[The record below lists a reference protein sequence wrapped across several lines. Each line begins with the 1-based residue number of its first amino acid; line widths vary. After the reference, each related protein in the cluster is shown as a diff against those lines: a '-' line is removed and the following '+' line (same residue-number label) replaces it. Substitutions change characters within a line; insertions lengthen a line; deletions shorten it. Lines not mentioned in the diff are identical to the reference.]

1 MYDGMDRKDN
11 HSNRN
16 ARIRSYIM
24 EEKQLK
30 EQLEQTYGTV
40 WNTKELQENFEVIG
54 FQAPYVVVKRKSDGV
69 LGSLEFTHMPRFYF
83 NFKRD

>member
-1 MYDGMDRKDN
+1 
-11 HSNRN
+11 
-16 ARIRSYIM
+16 M